1 MKRDANVILFTLL
14 STLIC
19 SVVSG
24 LVMYGFVATLSLGT
38 VETRALTG
46 LAVTFPLL
54 ITPFLAVMWTRKNDE
69 LEEAQEEIHRLGIS
83 DALTGLY
90 KRHYFFEFAQKELL
104 AATRYHYPISLLLL
118 DVDNFKRINARHGHE
133 VGDHTLRNVA
143 RVIQDSMRETD
154 FLARFGGEEF
164 AILMPHAKWE
174 DAEATAERV
183 RTAMESL
190 QTLSGGN
197 QVFVTVSIGLASLG
211 TEASNLEQL
220 VAKAELALLHAKK
233 TAGGNHV
240 SVAEAL
246 PEIVL

>member
-1 MKRDANVILFTLL
+1 MKNLNAILFTVL
-14 STLIC
+14 STLTC
-19 SVVSG
+19 SAVSG
-24 LVMYGFVATLSLGT
+24 LVMFGFIATLGLGV
-38 VETRALTG
+38 VETRALAG
-46 LAVTFPLL
+46 LAITFPLI
-54 ITPFLAVMWTRKNDE
+54 ITPFFAVMWARKNDE
-69 LEEAQEEIHRLGIS
+69 IEEVKEEIHSLGIS
-83 DALTGLY
+83 DTLTGLY

-104 AATRYHYPISLLLL
+104 AAARYHYPISLLLL

-211 TEASNLEQL
+211 AEASTLEQL

-246 PEIVL
+246 PEIAL